1 MKQKIYRSNFKNS
14 KINLSNDIKKK
25 KKKKKRIEM
34 LPRLKA
40 KPKRDKF
47 VK

>member
-25 KKKKKRIEM
+25 KKEKIKNRNATKIES
-34 LPRLKA
+34 
-40 KPKRDKF
+40 
-47 VK
+47 